1 MGVSVLGTPGRAT
14 HALERFEAARHADG
28 TQ

>member
-1 MGVSVLGTPGRAT
+1 MGVSVPATPGRAS